1 MNVGQR
7 IRQLRT
13 KNNLTQEELASRCE
27 LTKGYLSQ
35 LENDLATPSLPTLQD
50 IVVALG
56 TNMSQFFKEDERQEK
71 VTFEEEDFFVDE
83 KDGYTIRW
91 IVPNAQK
98 NEMEPILV
106 EIRPGE
112 DSQLMQPH
120 EGEEFGYVLNGRV
133 ILVNGKERAL
143 PEEHRKPQRPGP
155 LDLHPA
161 RILNTLKT
169 TDPLRRIHIWLHAIL
184 SNSGT
189 S

>member
-106 EIRPGE
+106 TIEPGGSTYP
-112 DSQLMQPH
+112 DNPH
-120 EGEEFGYVLNGRV
+120 EGEEVGYVTEGV
-133 ILVNGKERAL
+133 ITIVIDNEKYQAKKGESFYIACD
-143 PEEHRKPQRPGP
+143 KPHY
-155 LDLHPA
+155 LE
-161 RILNTLKT
+161 NTTNKSAKA
-169 TDPLRRIHIWLHAIL
+169 IWISAPP
-184 SNSGT
+184 SF
-189 S
+189 

>member
-71 VTFEEEDFFVDE
+71 VTFEEDDFFVDE
-83 KDGYTIRW
+83 KGGYTIRW

-106 EIRPGE
+106 EIRPGG
-112 DSQLMQPH
+112 SCSPT
-120 EGEEFGYVLNGRV
+120 
-133 ILVNGKERAL
+133 K
-143 PEEHRKPQRPGP
+143 
-155 LDLHPA
+155 A
-161 RILNTLKT
+161 RSS
-169 TDPLRRIHIWLHAIL
+169 A
-184 SNSGT
+184 T

>member
-98 NEMEPILV
+98 NEMEPIRLTLQAGGSTY
-106 EIRPGE
+106 P
-112 DSQLMQPH
+112 DNPH
-120 EGEEFGYVLNGRV
+120 EGEEFGYVLSGRV
-133 ILVNGKERAL
+133 RVHLGKQTYAVKKGESFYYRADQTHYISS
-143 PEEHRKPQRPGP
+143 ESG
-155 LDLHPA
+155 A
-161 RILNTLKT
+161 TF
-169 TDPLRRIHIWLHAIL
+169 IWV
-184 SNSGT
+184 STPPSF
-189 S
+189 

>member
-71 VTFEEEDFFVDE
+71 VTFEEDDFFVDE

-133 ILVNGKERAL
+133 ILVNDKKEYPL
-143 PEEHRKPQRPGP
+143 KKGETFYIKGDYEHFLKNTGSHSAQVLWICTP
-155 LDLHPA
+155 PA
-161 RILNTLKT
+161 F
-169 TDPLRRIHIWLHAIL
+169 
-184 SNSGT
+184 
-189 S
+189 

>member
-56 TNMSQFFKEDERQEK
+56 TNMSQFFM
-71 VTFEEEDFFVDE
+71 DE
-83 KDGYTIRW
+83 KGGYTIRW

-133 ILVNGKERAL
+133 ILVNGKEEY
-143 PEEHRKPQRPGP
+143 PIKKGGTFYIKGDYEHFLKNTGSHSAQVLWICTP
-155 LDLHPA
+155 PA
-161 RILNTLKT
+161 F
-169 TDPLRRIHIWLHAIL
+169 
-184 SNSGT
+184 
-189 S
+189 